1 MKTNLNLLATLALA
15 AALSPAAF
23 AQQRQSAQPG
33 LNDPQT
39 QNTPAP
45 DASAD
50 TQTQNFSGTIVKAK
64 NHYVL
69 KTDRMTYQLDDET
82 KAKQFE
88 GKEVNV
94 SGTVDKSTSVIHV
107 TDIQP
112 AS

>member
-1 MKTNLNLLATLALA
+1 MKNLSLIAALGLAM
-15 AALSPAAF
+15 ALSPALV
-23 AQQRQSAQPG
+23 AQQDQPSQPSPNAQ
-33 LNDPQT
+33 
-39 QNTPAP
+39 TPDTPSP

-50 TQTQNFSGTIVKAK
+50 TQTQNFSGTVVKAK

-82 KAKQFE
+82 KAKQFV
-88 GKEVNV
+88 GKQVNV
-94 SGTVDKSTSVIHV
+94 TGTVDKSTSMIRV